1 MLITTR
7 NFGEVNIEEKDK
19 IIFPNGLLGF
29 EDKKEY
35 ILINNYDTEE
45 PVPFMWLQSV
55 QDPDLSFVV
64 SIPFLLKPQYE
75 VTIKEDVCQ
84 KLNLKKPETTGVYTI
99 CTIKDK
105 VEDMTVNFQ
114 SPLIIN
120 TETRQG
126 EQIVLFESPYSMR
139 EPIK

>member
-1 MLITTR
+1 MHITTK
-7 NFGEVNIEEKDK
+7 NFGELSIDEKDK
-19 IIFPNGLLGF
+19 IVFQNGILGF

-35 ILINNYDTEE
+35 VLINNYDTED

-75 VTIKEDVCQ
+75 IDLDETVCST
-84 KLNLKKPETTGVYTI
+84 LDLKRPEMTGVYTI

-105 VEDMTVNFQ
+105 VENMTVNFQ

-126 EQIVLFESPYSMR
+126 EQVVLFDSGYGVHDTL
-139 EPIK
+139 K